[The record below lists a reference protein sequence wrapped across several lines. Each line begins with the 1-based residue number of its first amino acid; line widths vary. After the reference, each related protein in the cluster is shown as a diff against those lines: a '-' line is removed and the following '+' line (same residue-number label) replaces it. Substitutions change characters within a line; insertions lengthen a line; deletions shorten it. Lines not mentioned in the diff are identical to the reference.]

1 MAVFHETQ
9 GLWLLPFLLVH
20 LCLMGLTDIVGKKQG
35 FEIYCSLTLSNGI
48 FKSKLKERIKIKDTK
63 DIVYDTV

>member
-9 GLWLLPFLLVH
+9 RLWLLPFLLVH
-20 LCLMGLTDIVGKKQG
+20 LCLIGLSDIAGKKQA

-48 FKSKLKERIKIKDTK
+48 FKYKLKERIKIKDTK
-63 DIVYDTV
+63 EIVYDIV